1 MANNHP
7 EPPTTPRD
15 GAPSQLPRR
24 ALILGAGWL
33 GEALAAEWSG
43 RGVAVTT
50 VSRSPR
56 AVPSART
63 AARQHIACD
72 LATIGNVRDPA
83 SDIGLPQAFAD
94 HDVVVAMVA
103 PNSGRGDDHVST
115 YPSCARGAVRIAKT
129 IGARALCW
137 ISSTGV
143 YGYQDGREVTEASPR
158 SATGGGNLALSD
170 AEDAILAA
178 AAPSLAVGVLRV
190 AGLYGPGRDPAPR
203 YRNPHTLA
211 GRGGH
216 YLNLA
221 WQSDVVRAI
230 EYWLAAAMASLD
242 APEKGSARVPHV
254 LNVADGA
261 PITLAECTR
270 LVAEAEGRAPV
281 EVPPAPGG
289 RELPPLRSNQRIRV
303 DALRALGWEPEVPNL
318 QAGLRALGYRV

>member
-1 MANNHP
+1 MAHNHP
-7 EPPTTPRD
+7 ETSATPRD
-15 GAPSQLPRR
+15 GAPSPLPRR

-56 AVPSART
+56 AVPVGTKER
-63 AARQHIACD
+63 RHIACD
-72 LATIGNVRDPA
+72 LATIGNLRDQG
-83 SDIGLPQAFAD
+83 SEIGLPQAFAD

-103 PNSGRGDDHVST
+103 PNGGRGDDHVST

-143 YGYQDGREVTEASPR
+143 YGYQDGREVTESSPR
-158 SATGGGNLALSD
+158 SATGGSNLALSD

-230 EYWLAAAMASLD
+230 ECWLSAATAVPAASPTIAGR
-242 APEKGSARVPHV
+242 APSV
-254 LNVADGA
+254 LNVADGS
-261 PITLAECTR
+261 PMTLAECAQ

-281 EVPPAPGG
+281 AVPPSADG
-289 RELPPLRSNQRIRV
+289 RDVPPLRSNQRIRV

-318 QAGLRALGYRV
+318 RAGLRALGYRL